1 GGRPLSQDPV
11 FRQRLADLEIRVEAM
26 RFHAL
31 RQLTD
36 QIRGRNP
43 GIESMINKLVG
54 TELNHD
60 LAIAAMEAMG
70 DYSMLSRDDGAAL
83 DHAYWPY
90 EWMFSLGLV
99 IGGGTSHI
107 QKNIIAER
115 GLKMPKSRYTPHVI
129 SREVSQTHGRATGE
143 G

>member
-1 GGRPLSQDPV
+1 
-11 FRQRLADLEIRVEAM
+11 
-26 RFHAL
+26 
-31 RQLTD
+31 TD
-36 QIRGRNP
+36 QIHGRNP
-43 GIESMINKLVG
+43 GIEAMINKLVG

-60 LAIAAMEAMG
+60 LATAAMEAMG
-70 DYSMLSRDDGAAL
+70 DYAMLSRDEESAL

-115 GLKMPKSRYTPHVI
+115 GLKMPKSR
-129 SREVSQTHGRATGE
+129 
-143 G
+143 